1 LSSCC
6 RRAGAALALV
16 EPLVKNRKA
25 PDGWIIAECAECLAA
40 VGRSAD
46 AMKYAAEAY
55 ELLKDDPW
63 IKKNDPGMLERL
75 KQLAP

>member
-1 LSSCC
+1 
-6 RRAGAALALV
+6 
-16 EPLVKNRKA
+16 
-25 PDGWIIAECAECLAA
+25 
-40 VGRSAD
+40 
-46 AMKYAAEAY
+46 MKYAAEAY